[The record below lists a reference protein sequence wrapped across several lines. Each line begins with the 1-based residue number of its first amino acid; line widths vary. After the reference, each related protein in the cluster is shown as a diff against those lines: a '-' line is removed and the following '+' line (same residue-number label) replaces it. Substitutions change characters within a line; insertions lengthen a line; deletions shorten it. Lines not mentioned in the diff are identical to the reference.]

1 MTLARTVFVGY
12 ERRMNLSRRTF
23 LTGAVATVAAA
34 ALPPTPP
41 VYASGGR
48 VFFEGSNDGKAWHE
62 LQWPCPGEWRPVLNR
77 AQWDFFEK
85 NKVNMRDCILQQE
98 MPCPTNDPIF
108 RVLESSSPEAAL
120 KVEIADES
128 PITLRRSLIA
138 GMRPPRE
145 REPDAMMTTLQPGVA
160 IQVNP

>member
-41 VYASGGR
+41 VYASGGVIYPPFPNFYDHR
-48 VFFEGSNDGKAWHE
+48 Y
-62 LQWPCPGEWRPVLNR
+62 WPCRGEFQPVLNQ

-98 MPCPTNDPIF
+98 IPCPTNDPIF
-108 RVLESSSPEAAL
+108 RVLESSSPEAVP

-128 PITLRRSLIA
+128 QITLRRSLIA

-160 IQVNP
+160 ILANP